1 MNLRFQHSLCYRNMG
16 LRKVGLGSLYILRFW
31 VSKVTIHAVFNDKI
45 SIITDLRMSYL

>member
-16 LRKVGLGSLYILRFW
+16 FRKVGLGSLYILRFW
-31 VSKVTIHAVFNDKI
+31 VFKVTIHAVFNDKI